1 MVVANTL
8 CFSFQTSRIRLERE
22 KRFFA
27 TNSVGAFAGTGHWC
41 RRYYWHCRCWGSRSP
56 QRHRKATWTWAPRA
70 GPFVLPRRP
79 NVNVW
84 GALDAGASQLNSGR
98 ALKLLTFLVG
108 QCHDDRIFIDAKELG
123 RVVVEIAED

>member
-1 MVVANTL
+1 MAAVLLVL
-8 CFSFQTSRIRLERE
+8 SVLGQPP
-22 KRFFA
+22 A
-27 TNSVGAFAGTGHWC
+27 TKASE
-41 RRYYWHCRCWGSRSP
+41 
-56 QRHRKATWTWAPRA
+56 ATWTLAPHA
-70 GPFVLPRRP
+70 GPFVLLRRP

-123 RVVVEIAED
+123 RVVVGIAED